1 MSARQK
7 RSIVGLLATGAW
19 AATHTWTGN
28 GPDNNWSSVDNWDA
42 AGLPVSAS
50 NTTVRL
56 ASNTRL
62 KPVQDI
68 ATPFVLNRLDYVRA
82 ASGQTS
88 DTALAPEG
96 APLRFVPDG
105 ATQPRIWLDRW
116 ANCDLRNDIEIPQGV
131 TLFADIGT
139 WVVNLHGLIS
149 GEGGIDKLN
158 DAGAIRLYH
167 ADNTFSGGLIVRA
180 PNAAW
185 CQVHV
190 SASGAMG
197 TGPVSLYGG
206 TINTNVANA
215 GGLILNNT
223 TTHTNTILLF
233 AHSPIHGQG
242 TISLSGPINLGAY
255 TLHLRGN
262 GTTTVSGVIAGSGE
276 QALVKSDAGRWILA
290 ATNTFTGRVT
300 VNNGALGF
308 QVPDAWAPSIPLTL
322 TGGTLE
328 LNGKNQTLAELAG
341 APGIRPACITTDA
354 AAVLTVAQDTDT
366 VFEGSLAGPLTLV
379 KSGTGTLALGCTANT
394 FGGDYAVSNGILAAT
409 ASGALGVDSGL
420 DLAGGKLHLGASDS
434 IRRLFYDGVQQPRG
448 TYGST
453 ASDAQH
459 KDDTRFTG
467 TQVLSVTES
476 PPVAF
481 TSYVWDAGAG
491 TDTALA
497 TAANWVDDMLPPF
510 DGTAL
515 AVFGTDGTAATVTT
529 ATSLYGVS
537 FDRDANFNVDGTAAL
552 TLGQGGLAA
561 ADHTAWRHYT
571 VTTPLTLGDSQSWN
585 IGANVIVQLSGTIS
599 DTPGVPPIL
608 TKTGAGT
615 LQLSG
620 ANTFASP
627 LSIEKGQL
635 RITNGD
641 ALGSTAGA
649 TTVRGDLGGKLLLS
663 GTFTSD
669 EPLILG
675 GDLNNFGLLQLE
687 NGNVTLA
694 GPVTMVAQTRVQ
706 TGGGKTLTFTGGIT
720 GNGNGLLVVN
730 PDGGTIAFVDKP
742 IRIPGQKLYFDQTG
756 FCVIAVTNNLWG
768 ETLVSGGTLRCDLP
782 DVLPPTTLMRI
793 GVYYSTSGTLDLNG
807 NDQTVSRLTLGT
819 FEPGQRAIKSATPAT
834 LTVHQ
839 NASDV
844 LDVRFDGAVSL
855 LKSGTGTLT
864 LTNAFSTTS
873 GGFSVTNGT
882 LAVSNAGTF
891 GPNCTNVTVLG
902 NGTLSLGHSTAIANK
917 AAVVRMPSADVSS
930 AKIDLAAG
938 VDVQVGWLF
947 YGDEKKPAGTYGA
960 SGSNAQNKDA
970 THFTGTGK
978 LTVLGDC
985 SGTLVILR

>member
-1 MSARQK
+1 LA
-7 RSIVGLLATGAW
+7 IVGLLATGAW

-28 GPDNNWSSVDNWDA
+28 GADNNWSSVDNWDA

-56 ASNTRL
+56 AGNTRL

-68 ATPFVLNRLDYVRA
+68 ATPFILNRLDYVRA

-105 ATQPRIWLDRW
+105 TTQPRLWLNRW

-131 TLFADIGT
+131 TLVADIGT
-139 WVVNLHGLIS
+139 WGVNLYGLIS

-158 DAGAIRLYH
+158 GAGAIRLHH
-167 ADNTFSGGLIVRA
+167 ADNTFSGGLIIRA
-180 PNAAW
+180 LNAAW

-197 TGPVSLYGG
+197 AGPVSLYGG

-233 AHSPIHGQG
+233 ADSPIHGQG

-262 GTTTVSGVIAGSGE
+262 GTTTASGVIAGSGE
-276 QALVKSDAGRWILA
+276 QALVKSDSGRWILA

-308 QVPDAWAPSIPLTL
+308 QVSDAWAPSIPLTL

-341 APGIRPACITTDA
+341 APGIRPARIATDA

-394 FGGDYAVSNGILAAT
+394 FGGDYVVSNGVLTVT

-467 TQVLSVTES
+467 TQVLAVIES

-481 TSYVWDAGAG
+481 TSHVWDAGAG

-497 TAANWVDDMLPPF
+497 TAANWVDDVLPPF

-561 ADHTAWRHYT
+561 ADRAAWRHYT
-571 VTTPLTLGDSQSWN
+571 VTTPLVLGDSQAWN

-599 DTPGVPPIL
+599 DMPGVPPTLI
-608 TKTGAGT
+608 KTGKGRV
-615 LQLSG
+615 QLN
-620 ANTFASP
+620 AENTFAGP
-627 LSIEKGQL
+627 LTISNGTL
-635 RITNGD
+635 RITNGG

-730 PDGGTIAFVDKP
+730 PGGGTIAFADKP
-742 IRIPGQKLYFDQTG
+742 IRIPGQTLYFDQTG
-756 FCVIAVTNNLWG
+756 FCVVAVTNNLWG

-793 GVYYSTSGTLDLNG
+793 GVHYSTSGTLDLNG

-819 FEPGQRAIKSATPAT
+819 FEPGQRAIKSAAPAT

-985 SGTLVILR
+985 SGTLMLLR